1 MHPRII
7 LTTGLSLALAFGF
20 NPAAS
25 QEYPPDPWLQGEQ
38 RGYLIALCNM
48 ETAGII
54 TPSQSTEFLRKYAE
68 LTHDF
73 DEKYLERVLMNY
85 IGLKRCSFSR
95 RVVYDRQPLLP

>member
-38 RGYLIALCNM
+38 RGYLIALCDM
-48 ETAGII
+48 ERAGII
-54 TPSQSTEFLRKYAE
+54 TSAQSTEFLRTYAE
-68 LTHDF
+68 LTDEF
-73 DEKYLERVLMNY
+73 DAKYLEGVLMNY
-85 IGLKRCSFSR
+85 IGLKRCSFST
-95 RVVYDRQPLLP
+95 RVVGENQPLLP